1 VPVDHLEL
9 LRLMV
14 DRERREG
21 GGIDGAALLV
31 EGSRLSKND
40 VDPWD
45 AVARAVELLDGFGC
59 LILRLGAGEAP
70 REPDAT
76 ITRESLQA
84 IDEIRVSATGL
95 AIGQQPIGI
104 GGPTQI
110 TIIQNSHI
118 GHLGMGDT
126 TVGDVRVLINAA
138 REQLEA
144 MDAPEDV
151 KAEARTIL
159 ERLHGAAGSV
169 ATSATA
175 SLVSSALQSAIG
187 LR

>member
-1 VPVDHLEL
+1 MPVDHLDL

-21 GGIDGAALLV
+21 AGIDGAALLV

-40 VDPWD
+40 GDPWD
-45 AVARAVELLDGFGC
+45 AVARAVELLVGFGC
-59 LILRLGAGEAP
+59 LTLRVAAGEAP
-70 REPDAT
+70 HKTGTA

-84 IDEIRVSATGL
+84 IEEIRVSTTGL
-95 AIGQQPIGI
+95 AIGQQPTGA
-104 GGPTQI
+104 GPTQI

-126 TVGDVRVLINAA
+126 TVGDVRVLITAA

-151 KAEARTIL
+151 KAEARTTL

-169 ATSATA
+169 ATSAAA

>member
-1 VPVDHLEL
+1 
-9 LRLMV
+9 MV

-21 GGIDGAALLV
+21 GGIGGTALLI

-45 AVARAVELLDGFGC
+45 AVAGAVALLDGFGC
-59 LILRLGAGEAP
+59 LNLRTAAGETSN
-70 REPDAT
+70 EPGAA
-76 ITRESLQA
+76 ITRQSLQGVE
-84 IDEIRVSATGL
+84 EIRVSATGL
-95 AIGQQPIGI
+95 VIGQQSSGS
-104 GGPTQI
+104 GPTQI

-126 TVGDVRVLINAA
+126 TVGDVRVLISAA
-138 REQLEA
+138 REQLEV

-159 ERLHGAAGSV
+159 ERLQGAAGSA
-169 ATSATA
+169 ATSAAA

>member
-14 DRERREG
+14 NRERHEG

-31 EGSRLSKND
+31 EGSRLSKGD

-59 LILRLGAGEAP
+59 LSLRTTAGEAP
-70 REPDAT
+70 HRTGAA

-84 IDEIRVSATGL
+84 VEEIRVSTTGL
-95 AIGQQPIGI
+95 AIGQQPSGA
-104 GGPTQI
+104 GPTQI

-144 MDAPEDV
+144 IDAPEDV

-159 ERLHGAAGSV
+159 EQLQGAAGSV
-169 ATSATA
+169 ATSAAA
-175 SLVSSALQSAIG
+175 SLVSTALQSAIG